1 MVARRQLFHIR
12 SNLEYF
18 FRAASFALNISSVF
32 VAPNFN
38 PQQLHP
44 FRRSLL
50 CTSGVC
56 CTISPQITSLRIFT
70 VFQRSL
76 RRTTGVGFLTDMVK
90 VPCHCAFY
98 KCGGKDIDPRTQ
110 KAHSLRDRTAQEHQ
124 HAGAPS
130 QSALAQKAVD
140 AAEDVIQNQLDT
152 IIQHLATTKLSNSP
166 KADSSLDIVH
176 DLSPSLYQPTEDSS
190 VRIARVHRVLERLSE
205 IEFSASTLHAEV
217 ATKLHHSQRLPFL
230 RAPLFP
236 LAKSI
241 DNCRHLES
249 DLTKITCKSPAV
261 TAAKDAVRKQVDVI
275 KRMLQSAKEDWE
287 KAQEVVQ
294 HPKKSSIEYSNGN

>member
-1 MVARRQLFHIR
+1 
-12 SNLEYF
+12 
-18 FRAASFALNISSVF
+18 
-32 VAPNFN
+32 
-38 PQQLHP
+38 
-44 FRRSLL
+44 
-50 CTSGVC
+50 
-56 CTISPQITSLRIFT
+56 
-70 VFQRSL
+70 
-76 RRTTGVGFLTDMVK
+76 MVK
-90 VPCHCAFY
+90 VPCHCTFY

-140 AAEDVIQNQLDT
+140 TAEDVIQNQLDT

-176 DLSPSLYQPTEDSS
+176 NLSPSLYQPTEDSS

-205 IEFSASTLHAEV
+205 IEFSASTLHAEVATKLHHSQRLPFLRAPLFPTLHAEV